1 MLFRSDLK
9 SDDIVRSTMHDEM
22 EEAPNSLTRRNVVSI
37 EVLSDF
43 IIASAELHSD
53 AIIAFID
60 IFENLLDGLD
70 RGDGLDVDM
79 AMVLSDEIGRVSN
92 DPTVVDLLSL
102 DLMCVQCP
110 CIWWVHRNPLRW
122 LSGP

>member
-1 MLFRSDLK
+1 
-9 SDDIVRSTMHDEM
+9 MHDEI
-22 EEAPNSLTRRNVVSI
+22 EEAPNALTRRNVVSI

-79 AMVLSDEIGRVSN
+79 AMVLSDEIGRVSD
-92 DPTVVDLLSL
+92 DPTIVDLLSP
-102 DLMCVQCP
+102 DLMCVSSVP
-110 CIWWVHRNPLRW
+110 ASDGCIGIL
-122 LSGP
+122 